1 MRLSDD
7 DRRLLR
13 RQVAHVR
20 ERGRAYLMEASI
32 QHGRVTTWEHSVGV
46 ATTALAIASFLRLG
60 VRREQMVRAAL
71 LHDYF
76 LYDWHEP
83 GHTAHATMHPVLAL
97 RNALQDFELSDVEKN
112 AIAAHMWPLPPGRV
126 PKSREA
132 LLVSLADKWCSAVE
146 TIARR

>member
-20 ERGRAYLMEASI
+20 ERGQAYLMEASI

-46 ATTALAIASFLRLG
+46 ATTALAIAAFLRLR

-97 RNALQDFELSDVEKN
+97 R
-112 AIAAHMWPLPPGRV
+112 IAAHMWPLPPGRG
-126 PKSREA
+126 PTSREA

>member
-20 ERGRAYLMEASI
+20 ERGQAYLMEASI

-46 ATTALAIASFLRLG
+46 ATTALAIAAFLRL
-60 VRREQMVRAAL
+60 
-71 LHDYF
+71 
-76 LYDWHEP
+76 
-83 GHTAHATMHPVLAL
+83 
-97 RNALQDFELSDVEKN
+97 
-112 AIAAHMWPLPPGRV
+112 RV

>member
-1 MRLSDD
+1 
-7 DRRLLR
+7 
-13 RQVAHVR
+13 
-20 ERGRAYLMEASI
+20 
-32 QHGRVTTWEHSVGV
+32 
-46 ATTALAIASFLRLG
+46 
-60 VRREQMVRAAL
+60 MVRAAL

-132 LLVSLADKWCSAVE
+132 LLVSLADKRCSAVE